1 MAITNVYG
9 ESEFQMA
16 IKAET
21 TIGTALLTTMQLMNV
36 DTITQ
41 PDPGVVDIRDIKS
54 GVGRTM
60 KAADVIVEDK
70 AVSKTFT
77 VAGIA
82 DATVLPMLVENLMT
96 NVVGAS
102 PLSFDIPYNYTQPE
116 LTHGTTTIS
125 DNTRTLTLAWVRAE
139 SGNAIIYNGCVVTDL
154 TISADANTDGGLVR
168 YSATI
173 MTGYIPSYDQADP
186 GSMTPRATTYYHL
199 FDWNATRQIA
209 GTDVVLASF
218 ELVFTNPTVAL
229 GNQGSSG
236 DPEMYS
242 RGVPAIIAGGT
253 FNVKF
258 DENTGGGASNLLVDH
273 KDGSTT
279 VFEFSNNATWGSAT
293 TFGFMASYGKLRLPE
308 VNALES
314 GVFMNVGVDFT
325 GSTSGDVIQLI
336 V

>member
-60 KAADVIVEDK
+60 KAADVIIEDK

-77 VAGIA
+77 IAGIA
-82 DATVLPMLVENLMT
+82 DATVLKILVSNVMT
-96 NVVGAS
+96 VAMS
-102 PLSFDIPYNYTQPE
+102 TTPASFDIPFNYTQPE
-116 LTHGTTTIS
+116 LTHGTTSIT
-125 DNTRTLTLAWVRAE
+125 DDTRTLTLVWVSAE
-139 SGNAIIYNGCVVTDL
+139 TGKAIIYNGCVVTDL

-168 YSATI
+168 YNATI
-173 MTGYIPSYDQADP
+173 MTGYIPLYDQSDP
-186 GSMTPRATTYYHL
+186 TSMTARATTYFHL
-199 FDWNATRQIA
+199 FDWDTTRQIA
-209 GTDVVLASF
+209 GTDVILASF
-218 ELVFTNPTVAL
+218 ELVFANPTVAL
-229 GNQGSSG
+229 GNQGSNG

-242 RGVPAIIAGGT
+242 RGVPGISASGT

-258 DENTGGGASNLLVDH
+258 DDSTGGGTSNLLVDH
-273 KDGSTT
+273 KDGEITA
-279 VFEFSNNATWGSAT
+279 FEFSNHATFSSAT
-293 TFGFMASYGKLRLPE
+293 TFGFLAPFGKLRLPE

-325 GSTSGDVIQLI
+325 GSTSGDLIQLI

>member
-36 DTITQ
+36 DSITP
-41 PDPGVVDIRDIKS
+41 PDPGAVDIRDIKS

-82 DATVLPMLVENLMT
+82 DKTVLPMLVENLMT
-96 NVVGAS
+96 NIVGSS

-125 DNTRTLTLAWVRAE
+125 DNTRTLTLAWVSAE
-139 SGNAIIYNGCVVTDL
+139 SGKAIIYNGCVVTDL

-173 MTGYIPSYDQADP
+173 VTGYIPCEPVLISSRLRHLSVAGSYSSVCLKMPGLSPPTTMSLPISAAAPLPPLAVGMSRRRFHLSVP
-186 GSMTPRATTYYHL
+186 GS
-199 FDWNATRQIA
+199 
-209 GTDVVLASF
+209 
-218 ELVFTNPTVAL
+218 
-229 GNQGSSG
+229 
-236 DPEMYS
+236 
-242 RGVPAIIAGGT
+242 
-253 FNVKF
+253 
-258 DENTGGGASNLLVDH
+258 
-273 KDGSTT
+273 
-279 VFEFSNNATWGSAT
+279 
-293 TFGFMASYGKLRLPE
+293 
-308 VNALES
+308 
-314 GVFMNVGVDFT
+314 
-325 GSTSGDVIQLI
+325 
-336 V
+336 